1 MKKTLFAILATA
13 AALSAMTASAETVQI
28 ASAADWAAFANRVN
42 TGETTL
48 NARMAAD
55 VTLTP
60 DSPRIG
66 DTEAHAY
73 AGTFDGGGHKLTV
86 NWNTNGVECL
96 APFAWVGGATISN
109 LYTAGAITAD
119 SKKASGMIGQ
129 VRSIGVT
136 ISRCRS
142 SVCIT
147 NNISDDATTGGFIGC
162 TYYSSLTINITDCLF
177 DGSLICPNG
186 KNIGG
191 FIGYTFMD
199 PTINITRC
207 LVNPQEVVLSSNVD
221 SATLVRGSS
230 SSYETCYYKIAFG
243 DTMQGIDA
251 SSMSAQDLA
260 TALGGN
266 WIVANG
272 KAMLW
277 VFASLVPDGGVQLW
291 ENGPIWAEYN
301 VGATSPEDY
310 GYYFWWGDTI
320 GYRRVDDAFM
330 ASDGSESDFSFE
342 EANAATFGKTKDQL
356 ISAGYIDATGKLVAD
371 YDAATVRFGSSWRLP
386 SNEEFLALVAN
397 CTATWTTRNGV
408 NGYLVTG
415 RGAYADKSIFL
426 PAAGRA
432 AQKGFYN
439 YPENNGFY
447 WASERGSSS
456 SQHWSYGLNFKNDNF
471 GTYTYPRERGQSVR
485 AVFSTVNF
493 TFVSEDA
500 TVGTMSYLIG
510 GGAAQTA
517 PSVNRENYRFLGYYT
532 AETGGVQIFDANRVL
547 VQSAQ
552 PNLTLSMTL
561 YAQWK
566 IATVNFTFVSGGA
579 TTGTAN
585 YDTSGSA
592 PAAPV
597 ATRRGNDRF
606 LGYYTEQSGGTQV
619 FDENYDFVESSLSSL
634 SHNTT
639 LYARWH
645 LVPTTMEGGITRLVY
660 RGVLTNFGEWTS
672 GLKKTM
678 HVKVYDSASATT
690 PLWSGDV
697 ANVPINPD
705 GSFEAVFG
713 NDDLA
718 LAFASNDVTHV
729 ELTVGDS
736 LSPLAPR
743 RAFASVASVNR
754 AVVAE
759 GAASDI
765 KVGTLGA
772 KSFLVEKVSTGSLEA
787 SGTVRVEGSVSV
799 EVKPFDIELGRE
811 TTIWRGAGVTAW
823 GNSSRVVT
831 TNDVVAGQLLWTADC
846 EGVAVIHCS
855 GPTRSTLRIP
865 ATIQFVRPGDEVRAP
880 TYDSG
885 EVAVTVWE
893 YKR

>member
-1 MKKTLFAILATA
+1 MKKTLFAILAMA
-13 AALSAMTASAETVQI
+13 AALSALTASAETVQI

-66 DTEAHAY
+66 DADAHAY
-73 AGTFDGGGHKLTV
+73 AGTFDGGCHKLTV
-86 NWNTNGVECL
+86 NWNTNGVTCL
-96 APFAWVGGATISN
+96 APFAWVSGATISN
-109 LYTAGAITAD
+109 LYTTGAITAD
-119 SKKASGMIGQ
+119 SKMASGMIGQ
-129 VRSIGVT
+129 VRSNGAT
-136 ISRCRS
+136 ISMCRS

-147 NNISDDATTGGFIGC
+147 NNIAGDATTGGFIGC
-162 TYYSSLTINITDCLF
+162 TFYVSQTINITDCLF

-186 KNIGG
+186 NNVGG
-191 FIGYTFMD
+191 FVGYTFTD
-199 PTINITRC
+199 TTVNVERC
-207 LVNPQEVVLSSNVD
+207 LFNPQEVILSSGD
-221 SATLVRGSS
+221 GSKTFVRGVSLF
-230 SSYETCYYKIAFG
+230 YETCYYTTAIG
-243 DTMQGIDA
+243 DSTQGNI
-251 SSMSAQDLA
+251 SWMSARALA
-260 TALGGN
+260 EALGDN
-266 WIVANG
+266 WTVKND
-272 KAMLW
+272 KAMPA
-277 VFASLVPDGGVQLW
+277 VFAFSVPDGGVQLW

-301 VGATSPEDY
+301 VGANSPEDY

-320 GYRRVDDAFM
+320 GYRRVDDAFK
-330 ASDGSESDFSFE
+330 ASDGSSSDFSFV
-342 EANAATFGKTKDQL
+342 EANAATSGKTKDEL
-356 ISAGYIDATGKLVAD
+356 ISAGYIDATGKLVAA

-386 SNEEFLALVAN
+386 SIEEFQALVAN
-397 CTATWTTRNGV
+397 CTATWTTQNGV
-408 NGYLVTG
+408 HGYLVTG

-432 AQKGFYN
+432 AEKEFYN
-439 YPENNGFY
+439 YPENSGFY

-456 SQHWSYGLNFKNDNF
+456 SQHWSSGLNFKNDNF

-493 TFVSEDA
+493 TFVSEYA
-500 TVGTMSYLIG
+500 TVGAMSYLIG

-517 PSVNRENYRFLGYYT
+517 PSVNRENYRFQGYYT

-547 VQSAQ
+547 VQSSQ
-552 PNLTLSMTL
+552 PDLTPSMTL

-566 IATVNFTFVSGGA
+566 IATVNFTFVSGGV
-579 TTGTAN
+579 TTGTAS

-592 PAAPV
+592 PV
-597 ATRRGNDRF
+597 AQILTRRGNDRF
-606 LGYYTEQSGGTQV
+606 LGYFTEQSGGTQV
-619 FDENYDFVESSLSSL
+619 YDENYEFVESSLSSL
-634 SHNTT
+634 SPDTT
-639 LYARWH
+639 LYARWQ

-799 EVKPFDIELGRE
+799 EVKPFDIERGRE

-823 GNSSRVVT
+823 GNSSRVAT
-831 TNDVVAGQLLWTADC
+831 TNDVVAGQLLWTSDR
-846 EGVAVIHCS
+846 EGVAMIHCS

-885 EVAVTVWE
+885 EVGVTVWE
-893 YKR
+893 YKK